1 MNTNPGAHTSVTH
14 TGEIVTQGPIKVVST
29 MASWR
34 NDRLLD
40 GLKRNELH
48 ITVQYEYWRQKEG
61 DDVLEIQHEIEPLL
75 KLRKPGQ
82 QKEESENLTAGLP
95 NLTDELDSDLGE
107 NCCHC
112 SNRLN
117 EDKKE
122 NVIIYLCSLG
132 GASRQPFKLKI

>member
-1 MNTNPGAHTSVTH
+1 
-14 TGEIVTQGPIKVVST
+14 

-40 GLKRNELH
+40 GLKRNELD
-48 ITVQYEYWRQKEG
+48 ITVQYEYWRQKLEG

-75 KLRKPGQ
+75 KLRKPGEPGQ
-82 QKEESENLTAGLP
+82 QIEESENLTASLP

-107 NCCHC
+107 NCCHR

-117 EDKKE
+117 EDK
-122 NVIIYLCSLG
+122 
-132 GASRQPFKLKI
+132 